1 MRRFIREL
9 FDARILPEELQAM
22 IKNGDKLLQGHNSR
36 LDGTC
41 SPAFGTIIWPAACLK
56 RRKKSSP
63 NKGLRP

>member
-9 FDARILPEELQAM
+9 FDTRILPEELQAM

-41 SPAFGTIIWPAACLK
+41 SPAFGAIIWPAAWPE
-56 RRKKSSP
+56 KKEKEQS
-63 NKGLRP
+63 